1 MNVNDKK
8 SAIDIKEIAKTM
20 FARKKTYF
28 KVWAVVFVL
37 SCIWIFP
44 QPRYYNCEVAIA
56 PETAEASVG
65 GGLAS
70 LASSFGVNIG
80 NMSSS
85 DAIFPELYPDL
96 FESNEFL
103 VDLLDIKVTTKKND
117 LTTDYY
123 DYLMNHQK
131 ENVLLMPFIWTS
143 EKLRKM
149 FSTPEKP
156 IKGKN
161 GKRFD
166 PFRLNKDVHEII
178 EQVATNIDCNY
189 SKTTGVVTISVTD
202 QDPVV
207 CALLADSVKEH
218 LQNFITEYRTKK
230 ARIDY
235 EHYKQLTA
243 DAKCQYEKARQAYG
257 RYSDAEMD
265 VVLESYKS
273 KQEDMENEMQ
283 LRYNVYTALNTR
295 LEAALAKVQEK
306 TPAFTTLKCA
316 SVPIKPAGPKRIV
329 FVVSMLILSTIVT
342 FCNMFRKE
350 LMEWF

>member
-1 MNVNDKK
+1 MEINGKRSV
-8 SAIDIKEIAKTM
+8 IDIKEIINTM
-20 FARKKTYF
+20 IARKKTYF
-28 KVWAVVFVL
+28 TVWIVVFVL
-37 SCIWIFP
+37 SCLWIFP

-56 PETAEASVG
+56 PESAEASVG

-96 FESNEFL
+96 FESNDFL
-103 VDLLDIKVTTKKND
+103 VDLLDIKVTTQKND

-123 DYLMNHQK
+123 DYLKNHQK
-131 ENVLLMPFIWTS
+131 DNILLVPFIWIG
-143 EKLRKM
+143 EKLKDI
-149 FSTPEKP
+149 FSTPEKN

-166 PFRLNKDVHEII
+166 PFRLNKDVSNIL
-178 EQVATNIDCNY
+178 EQVTDNIECNY

-207 CALLADSVKEH
+207 CALLADSVKER
-218 LQNFITEYRTKK
+218 LQTFITVYRTKK

-243 DAKCQYEKARQAYG
+243 DAKEQYEKARQAYG
-257 RYSDAEMD
+257 RYSDANTE
-265 VVLESYKS
+265 VVLESFRA

-283 LRYNVYTALNTR
+283 LKYNVYTALNTR

-316 SVPIKPAGPKRIV
+316 SVPIKPAGPKRMI

-342 FCNMFRKE
+342 FCKMFRKE

>member
-1 MNVNDKK
+1 
-8 SAIDIKEIAKTM
+8 
-20 FARKKTYF
+20 
-28 KVWAVVFVL
+28 
-37 SCIWIFP
+37 
-44 QPRYYNCEVAIA
+44 
-56 PETAEASVG
+56 
-65 GGLAS
+65 
-70 LASSFGVNIG
+70 
-80 NMSSS
+80 MSSS

-131 ENVLLMPFIWTS
+131 VNVLLMPFIWTG
-143 EKLRKM
+143 EKVRKM
-149 FSTPEKP
+149 FTTPEKP

-178 EQVATNIDCNY
+178 DQLVTNIDCNY

-243 DAKCQYEKARQAYG
+243 DAKRQYEKARQAYG

-316 SVPIKPAGPKRIV
+316 SVPIKPAGPKRVV
-329 FVVSMLILSTIVT
+329 FVISMLILSTIVT
-342 FCNMFRKE
+342 FCYMFRKE
-350 LMEWF
+350 LKEWF

>member
-20 FARKKTYF
+20 LARKKTYF

-131 ENVLLMPFIWTS
+131 VNVLLMPFIWTG
-143 EKLRKM
+143 EKVRKM
-149 FSTPEKP
+149 FTTPEKP

-178 EQVATNIDCNY
+178 DQLVTNIDCNY

-218 LQNFITEYRTKK
+218 LKNFITEYRTKK

-243 DAKCQYEKARQAYG
+243 DAKRQYEKARQAYG

-316 SVPIKPAGPKRIV
+316 SVPIKPAGPKRVV
-329 FVVSMLILSTIVT
+329 FVISMLILSTIVT
-342 FCNMFRKE
+342 FCYMFRKE
-350 LMEWF
+350 LKEWF

>member
-1 MNVNDKK
+1 MEINDKK
-8 SAIDIKEIAKTM
+8 SVIDIKEIAKTM
-20 FARKKTYF
+20 LARKKTYF

-37 SCIWIFP
+37 SCLWIFP

-70 LASSFGVNIG
+70 LASNFGVNIG

-103 VDLLDIKVTTKKND
+103 VDLLDIKVTTQKNE

-123 DYLMNHQK
+123 DYLKNHQK
-131 ENVLLMPFIWTS
+131 ESIFLMPFIWTG
-143 EKLRKM
+143 EKLRGI

-166 PFRLNKDVHEII
+166 PFHLNKEVCNIL
-178 EQVATNIDCNY
+178 EQVTDNVECNY

-218 LQNFITEYRTKK
+218 LQTFITAYRTKK

-235 EHYKQLTA
+235 EHYKRLTA
-243 DAKCQYEKARQAYG
+243 DAKEQYDKARQKYG
-257 RYSDAEMD
+257 RYSDANTE
-265 VVLESYKS
+265 VVLESFRA
-273 KQEDMENEMQ
+273 KQEDLENEMQ
-283 LRYNVYTALNTR
+283 LKYNIYTGMNTR
-295 LEAALAKVQEK
+295 LETALAKVQER

-316 SVPIKPAGPKRIV
+316 SVPIKPAGPKRIL
-329 FVVSMLILSTIVT
+329 FVVSMLIISTIVT
-342 FCNMFRKE
+342 FCRMFRKE

>member
-8 SAIDIKEIAKTM
+8 SVLDIKEIAKTM
-20 FARKKTYF
+20 LARKKTYF

-131 ENVLLMPFIWTS
+131 VNVLLMPFIWTG
-143 EKLRKM
+143 EKVRKM
-149 FSTPEKP
+149 FTTPEKP

-178 EQVATNIDCNY
+178 DQLVTNIDCNY

-243 DAKCQYEKARQAYG
+243 DAKRQYERARQAYG

-273 KQEDMENEMQ
+273 KQEDLENEMQ

-295 LEAALAKVQEK
+295 LETALAKVQEK

-316 SVPIKPAGPKRIV
+316 SVPIKPAGPKRVV
-329 FVVSMLILSTIVT
+329 FVISMLILSTIVT
-342 FCNMFRKE
+342 FCYMFRKE
-350 LMEWF
+350 LKEWF

>member
-8 SAIDIKEIAKTM
+8 SVLDIKEIAKTM
-20 FARKKTYF
+20 LARKKTYF

-131 ENVLLMPFIWTS
+131 VNVLLMPFIWTG
-143 EKLRKM
+143 EKVRKM
-149 FSTPEKP
+149 FTTPEKP

-178 EQVATNIDCNY
+178 DQLVTNIDCNY

-243 DAKCQYEKARQAYG
+243 DAKRQYEKARQAYG

-273 KQEDMENEMQ
+273 KQEDLENEMQ

-295 LEAALAKVQEK
+295 LETALAKVQEK

-316 SVPIKPAGPKRIV
+316 SVPIKPAGPKRVV
-329 FVVSMLILSTIVT
+329 FVISMLILSTIVT
-342 FCNMFRKE
+342 FCYMFRKE
-350 LMEWF
+350 LKEWF